1 MSQEWHVVGAKNKKV
16 RPTLEHKELE
26 NKHNVRGLANTL
38 ASPAAANLEKQGFK
52 FYTVEKAP
60 ETPPQDKS
68 DDMADYTYL
77 PIKDNRYGDYAG
89 FMRWKEDKPDE
100 RRGHMFVMQDDGY
113 HHNGQFVPKK
123 MVLEHD
129 AGFYSVYGPGVY
141 SDGKF
146 YNLQGQCEDDD
157 DQ

>member
-1 MSQEWHVVGAKNKKV
+1 MDEQEWHVVGTNKKV

-60 ETPPQDKS
+60 KTPPQDKS

-89 FMRWKEDKPDE
+89 FMRWKEEPVVKAEP
-100 RRGHMFVMQDDGY
+100 M
-113 HHNGQFVPKK
+113 NKK
-123 MVLEHD
+123 ML
-129 AGFYSVYGPGVY
+129 GLYTIYGPGFY

-146 YNLQGQCEDDD
+146 YNLQGQCEADCVESISDQCDDD
-157 DQ
+157 GVRDDADDEPA